1 MKRHPLT
8 GLCLAL
14 AVLTAAVPR
23 ATAQAT
29 NWKQIHISPLPAFH
43 PQEPKRIEFPNGMV
57 VFLEEDH
64 ELPLIDG
71 IARIRGGSRSEPADK
86 AGLLDIYGEVWRT
99 GGSKTQTGDQLDDY
113 LEVRAAKVETDGT
126 ADSTTISLSCLKSDF
141 DDVFTVFADLLREPQ
156 FREDKVDLAK
166 HEEDDGISRRN
177 DEVGEIASREST
189 KLAYGAQNPYAREPE
204 YATAAGITRQ
214 DLLAWHQAHV
224 APNNIILGIVG
235 DFDSSAMEAKL
246 RAAFG
251 SWAKGPEAKEA
262 DIRFDPAKP
271 GYYLIAKPDV
281 NQSNIRMVGLG
292 TLRNNPDYYAIQVFN
307 EALSGGFESR
317 LVSNIRTIKGL
328 AYGIGGGIGTAFD
341 HPGILRLAMG
351 TKSGSTVE
359 AIQALYEQIDGLAK
373 NPFSE
378 DETKRAKDAILNSFV
393 FNFDSPGKVLRERMS
408 YEFYGYPA
416 DFLEKFQAGVEK
428 VTVGDL
434 ARVAAKYVHKDQLA
448 VLVVG
453 NSAEF
458 DKPLLSLGPVTN
470 IDITIPP
477 PPGEETAPA
486 AKPSAANPE
495 GKALA
500 AKVVVALGGEA
511 KLRSIQALEGNY
523 AFTQKAPQGD
533 VAMTMQSIIVFPDH
547 VHISAQGPMG
557 DFTVVA
563 SPTVAFFSSPS
574 MGTRDLPDGQK
585 QETLAQI
592 KRDLVYIGQ
601 HVNDPAFVFSAAGT
615 QKVGNVDAQIVDVAG
630 SGMTVRWYVDPASG
644 RVLRE
649 AYPSL
654 GRSGPV
660 QAETD
665 LDDWKTTDGLTLP
678 FLHKNKQNGEDA
690 STVQFT
696 GIQINP
702 QVDPKLF
709 DKPSSEAKGP
719 Q

>member
-1 MKRHPLT
+1 
-8 GLCLAL
+8 
-14 AVLTAAVPR
+14 
-23 ATAQAT
+23 
-29 NWKQIHISPLPAFH
+29 
-43 PQEPKRIEFPNGMV
+43 
-57 VFLEEDH
+57 
-64 ELPLIDG
+64 
-71 IARIRGGSRSEPADK
+71 
-86 AGLLDIYGEVWRT
+86 
-99 GGSKTQTGDQLDDY
+99 
-113 LEVRAAKVETDGT
+113 
-126 ADSTTISLSCLKSDF
+126 
-141 DDVFTVFADLLREPQ
+141 
-156 FREDKVDLAK
+156 
-166 HEEDDGISRRN
+166 
-177 DEVGEIASREST
+177 
-189 KLAYGAQNPYAREPE
+189 
-204 YATAAGITRQ
+204 
-214 DLLAWHQAHV
+214 
-224 APNNIILGIVG
+224 
-235 DFDSSAMEAKL
+235 
-246 RAAFG
+246 
-251 SWAKGPEAKEA
+251 
-262 DIRFDPAKP
+262 
-271 GYYLIAKPDV
+271 
-281 NQSNIRMVGLG
+281 
-292 TLRNNPDYYAIQVFN
+292 
-307 EALSGGFESR
+307 
-317 LVSNIRTIKGL
+317 
-328 AYGIGGGIGTAFD
+328 
-341 HPGILRLAMG
+341 
-351 TKSGSTVE
+351 
-359 AIQALYEQIDGLAK
+359 
-373 NPFSE
+373 
-378 DETKRAKDAILNSFV
+378 
-393 FNFDSPGKVLRERMS
+393 
-408 YEFYGYPA
+408 
-416 DFLEKFQAGVEK
+416 
-428 VTVGDL
+428 VGDL

-453 NSAEF
+453 NSTEF
-458 DKPLLSLGPVTN
+458 DKPLSSLGPVTN
-470 IDITIPP
+470 VDITIPP

-486 AKPSAANPE
+486 AKPSASNPE

-500 AKVVVALGGEA
+500 AKVVAALGGDA
-511 KLRSIQALEGNY
+511 KLRSIQAIEGKY

-563 SPTVAFFSSPS
+563 SPSVAFFSAPS

-615 QKVGNVDAQIVDVAG
+615 EKIGNVDAQIVDVAG

-649 AYPSL
+649 SYPSL

-660 QAETD
+660 QAQTD